1 MRLILRWLII
11 AIALLIAVYIVPGV
25 DIVGSNGLAA
35 VAIMA
40 VVLGLVNALIRPL
53 MKFLSC
59 GLIILTLGL
68 FTLVINAGMFL
79 LASWITDT
87 LLHVGLTVHGSF
99 WTAFLASLVVS
110 IVSWVL
116 NIFLPDRKRKSKA

>member
-1 MRLILRWLII
+1 MRLIIRWLII
-11 AIALLIAVYIVPGV
+11 AVALLIAVYIVPGV

-40 VVLGLVNALIRPL
+40 VVLGLVNALIRPI

-87 LLHVGLTVHGSF
+87 FIHVGLTVHGSF
-99 WTAFLASLVVS
+99 WTAFLAALVVS
-110 IVSWVL
+110 VVSWVL
-116 NIFLPDRKRKSKA
+116 NIFLPDRKRKSRE

>member
-1 MRLILRWLII
+1 MRLIIRWLII
-11 AIALLIAVYIVPGV
+11 AVALMIAVYIVPGV

-35 VAIMA
+35 VAVMA
-40 VVLGLVNALIRPL
+40 VVLGLVNALIRPV

-59 GLIILTLGL
+59 GLIFLTLGL

-87 LLHVGLTVHGSF
+87 FLNYGLSVHGSF

-110 IVSWVL
+110 IVSWFL
-116 NIFLPDRKRKSKA
+116 NIFLPDRKRKSQA